1 MNFSKKDFKFGDIIK
16 TRNNYEYIYIPSEK
30 KFYNFNSNGYIVLD
44 DINDKLKCN
53 KVEDLDIMKVERYI
67 KKQTLNKDYT
77 LIILYEREEEILDK
91 EEKEY
96 LSAVIKPFR
105 NRIKS
110 ITKLNAGNEEWIYF
124 NLNRENRIDDFP
136 LPTFKKGIMYKEME
150 SNKEYS
156 LKELGL
162 ED

>member
-1 MNFSKKDFKFGDIIK
+1 MFNKKELQFGDIVTLRSGTKAVVSGKRI
-16 TRNNYEYIYIPSEK
+16 NFEDGEY
-30 KFYNFNSNGYIVLD
+30 NVLD
-44 DINDKLKCN
+44 EF
-53 KVEDLDIMKVERYI
+53 EDNLTNIYKFKNLDIIKIERFVLEDNNTQRY
-67 KKQTLNKDYT
+67 L
-77 LIILYEREEEILDK
+77 LIPVYERKEEILDK